1 MFKKIEYI
9 ATQGGPITDEVT
21 HAIFSSLRPG
31 WCVEGRDTFLQ
42 KYSWHL
48 THVIFFAD
56 FLSHSDL

>member
-9 ATQGGPITDEVT
+9 ATRGGPITDEVT

-31 WCVEGRDTFLQ
+31 WCVEGRDTFFI
-42 KYSWHL
+42 KAFMASNPCN
-48 THVIFFAD
+48 FFAD